1 MRALVKSR
9 AEPGIWMEDVP
20 RPTIGPNDLLI
31 RVHYASI
38 CGTDLH
44 IVEWDA
50 WAQRTVRVPL
60 VIGHEFEGAIAEI
73 GSEVSGFETG
83 QRVAVE
89 GHVTCGH
96 CRNCRAGRR
105 HLCRNTQGIGV
116 NRAGAFAEYISVP
129 ASNAYVLPPGMP
141 DEIGSCLDPL
151 GNAVHSTLSFEVAG
165 EDVLITGAGPIG
177 VMSAAVAKMV
187 GARYIVVTDS
197 NHYRLALARRMGAT
211 LAVDYRE
218 TGLDAVMK
226 ELGMKEGFDIGLEM
240 SGSPAALRSMLQFTN
255 HGGRVALLGIPN
267 QEIAID
273 WDQVIFRGLT
283 LKGIYGREMFETWYR
298 MGTMLQSGLDITPVI
313 THRFPAKDHAQA
325 FAVVKSGQCG
335 KVVMDWTG

>member
-1 MRALVKSR
+1 MKSR
-9 AEPGIWMEDVP
+9 AEPGIWMEDVAT
-20 RPTIGPNDLLI
+20 PTIGPNDLLI
-31 RVHYASI
+31 RVHYTSI

-50 WAQRTVRVPL
+50 WAQRTIRVPL
-60 VIGHEFEGAIAEI
+60 VIGHEFEGQIVEI

-129 ASNAYVLPPGMP
+129 ASNAYVLPAGMP

-187 GARYIVVTDS
+187 GARYIVVSDS
-197 NHYRLALARRMGAT
+197 NHYRLNLARRMGAT
-211 LAVDYRE
+211 LAVDYRD
-218 TGLDAVMK
+218 TTFDTVMK
-226 ELGMKEGFDIGLEM
+226 ELGMREGFDIGLEM
-240 SGSPAALRSMLQFTN
+240 SGSPAALRSMLQFMN
-255 HGGRVALLGIPN
+255 NGGRVALLGIPN

-313 THRFPAKDHAQA
+313 THRVAATEYAEA
-325 FAVVKSGQCG
+325 FDVVKSGQCG
-335 KVVMDWTG
+335 KVVMDWTS

>member
-1 MRALVKSR
+1 VRALVKSR

-20 RPTIGPNDLLI
+20 KPRIGPNDLLV
-31 RVHYASI
+31 RVHYTSI

-50 WAQRTVRVPL
+50 WAQRTIKVPL
-60 VIGHEFEGAIAEI
+60 VVGHEFMGLVVDV
-73 GSEVSGFETG
+73 GSEVLGFTSGM
-83 QRVAVE
+83 RVAVE

-96 CRNCRAGRR
+96 CRNCRAGKR

-116 NRAGAFAEYISVP
+116 NRAGAFAEFIAVP

-151 GNAVHSTLSFEVAG
+151 GNAVHSALSFELAG

-177 VMSAAVAKMV
+177 VMSAAVSRFV
-187 GARYIVVTDS
+187 GSRYVVVTDS
-197 NHYRLALARRMGAT
+197 NHYRLNLARRMGAT

-218 TGLDAVMK
+218 TTLDAVMK
-226 ELGMKEGFDIGLEM
+226 ELGMLEGFDIGLEM
-240 SGSPAALRSMLQFTN
+240 SGSPDALRSMLKFMN
-255 HGGRVALLGIPN
+255 HGGHVALLGIPS
-267 QEIAID
+267 QQIAID

-298 MGTMLQSGLDITPVI
+298 MGSMLQSGLDITPVI
-313 THRFPAKDHAQA
+313 THRFAAQDFDEA
-325 FAVVKSGQCG
+325 FAVVRSGQCG